1 MGNKSLGEF
10 NLEGIPPAARG
21 LPQIEVAFDIDAN
34 GILSVHAKDKATNKT
49 QSIVIKANSGLSE
62 ADIQKMVKD
71 AEAHAE
77 EDKKFSELIAAQN
90 QADHMIHAVEKS
102 LKDLA
107 AEVQPDEKTAIETA
121 LNDLREAVKGSDKD
135 AITSKTG
142 KLAEAS
148 AKVAE
153 RAYKKA
159 SASEQGQQAGAAPEG
174 EAGDKKED
182 VVDAEFSEVK
192 DEKK

>member
-1 MGNKSLGEF
+1 M
-10 NLEGIPPAARG
+10 
-21 LPQIEVAFDIDAN
+21 PQIEVQFDIDAN
-34 GILSVHAKDKATNKT
+34 GILNVHAKDKATGKS
-49 QSIVIKANSGLSE
+49 QSIVIKASSGLSE
-62 ADIQKMVKD
+62 AEIQKMVKD

-77 EDKKFSELIAAQN
+77 EDKKFNELVTARN
-90 QADHMIHAVEKS
+90 QADHMVHAVEKS

-107 AEVQPDEKTAIETA
+107 AEVQPDEKTAIEAA
-121 LNDLREAVKGSDKD
+121 LADLREAMKGNDKD
-135 AITSKTG
+135 TITSKTE

-148 AKVAE
+148 AKLAE

-159 SASEQGQQAGAAPEG
+159 SAGEQGQGAQPGAAPGG
-174 EAGDKKED
+174 EAGGKKED

>member
-1 MGNKSLGEF
+1 M
-10 NLEGIPPAARG
+10 
-21 LPQIEVAFDIDAN
+21 PQIEVAFDIDAN
-34 GILSVHAKDKATNKT
+34 GILNVHAKDKATSKS
-49 QSIVIKANSGLSE
+49 QSIVIKANSGLTE
-62 ADIQKMVKD
+62 AEIQKMVKD

-77 EDKKFSELIAAQN
+77 EDKKFNELIGARN
-90 QADHMIHAVEKS
+90 QADHMVHAVEKS

-107 AEVQPDEKTAIETA
+107 AEVQPDEKTAIEAA
-121 LNDLREAVKGSDKD
+121 LGDLREAMKGNDKD
-135 AITSKTG
+135 AITQKTE

-148 AKVAE
+148 AKLAE

-159 SASEQGQQAGAAPEG
+159 GGGAQQQPGDASGAAPGAESG
-174 EAGDKKED
+174 GAKKDD